1 MKRTGRFVSLTQ
13 HSSEKTH
20 TRPGDK
26 IQQIPGRTAH
36 TAGLTALCEVTR
48 ALTGGVKKFDTL
60 LIFTLCSWCKCGLLC
75 RRHCCLNAEIYLW
88 ATPSSSEGLCFI
100 QPDQQTS
107 TAQFVLHHHL
117 PLINIFWNI
126 MYIRWKFGVFI
137 NINININIFTLLYF
151 KHCFFFTLMVQSV
164 GLANYKAD
172 GYCMIISKGLC
183 YNPYSLLMNNAETH
197 QPALNSF
204 TSSTQF
210 HLWKI
215 SESKHKSKFVLFC
228 LNCCYVIDYT

>member
-1 MKRTGRFVSLTQ
+1 MFLPCWWTESDRTTERSAWVSDYRRDKERESFLKVMKRTGRFVSLTQ

-36 TAGLTALCEVTR
+36 TAGLMALCEVTR

-60 LIFTLCSWCKCGLLC
+60 LIFTLCSWCKCALLC

-100 QPDQQTS
+100 QPVQQTS

-117 PLINIFWNI
+117 P
-126 MYIRWKFGVFI
+126 
-137 NINININIFTLLYF
+137 
-151 KHCFFFTLMVQSV
+151 
-164 GLANYKAD
+164 
-172 GYCMIISKGLC
+172 
-183 YNPYSLLMNNAETH
+183 E
-197 QPALNSF
+197 
-204 TSSTQF
+204 TSSET
-210 HLWKI
+210 LCT
-215 SESKHKSKFVLFC
+215 SNKSLRFS
-228 LNCCYVIDYT
+228 